1 MQSQDATTVWLFKLW
16 PWLEANVK
24 KLAVAA
30 AVVLLAALL
39 ISYYSWRQEKKEVDA
54 GQAFTQAAMTSDDSQ
69 RVDAFL
75 KIAADYP
82 GTPAG
87 QRALLQAAEAL
98 FQTGN
103 FADAQAHFQKFLD
116 TYPDSTFAS
125 QASLGVAAC
134 LSALGKTSDAADAY
148 QRTINEASD
157 PGTLINAKFGLAQID
172 DRLGKIPDALGL
184 YEDVANMDPGGP
196 FGNEAALRA
205 MELKA
210 KLPATSA
217 PAALD
222 STFNLNH

>member
-69 RVDAFL
+69 PVDAFL

-87 QRALLQAAEAL
+87 QRALLQAAEAS

-184 YEDVANMDPGGP
+184 YEDVANMDPGGS

-210 KLPATSA
+210 KLPATPA